1 MKLASV
7 CLLKLY
13 TLFSLAL
20 ALKGIAYDQV
30 PVNLLK
36 DGGQQVRIQLLLVP
50 PGVLNLGIIR
60 RIGIRTRKFTG
71 KVTAFHTASL
81 Q

>member
-1 MKLASV
+1 MPQRA
-7 CLLKLY
+7 CLKLCS
-13 TLFSLAL
+13 LFSLAL

-36 DGGQQVRIQLLLVP
+36 DGGQQVRMQLLLVP

-60 RIGIRTRKFTG
+60 RIGISTRTFTG

-81 Q
+81 